1 MLITISKNYICC
13 HTLQSMVTQ
22 CSSIC
27 YVWFPIPSNC
37 YDSYINYSLSDFVK
51 IIESLSIAIY
61 NLYVVI
67 TKSSFVSPS
76 LSPLNMSTQT
86 STGSNV
92 VSLSTFAF
100 FFFCFLYVNVECSLI
115 IHVGDCHAL
124 GYDVD
129 ATYYQ
134 HVIMLYFSKVFT
146 IGNLQCIC
154 LECFQHW
161 TSYLS

>member
-1 MLITISKNYICC
+1 M
-13 HTLQSMVTQ
+13 Q
-22 CSSIC
+22 
-27 YVWFPIPSNC
+27 FPIPSNC
-37 YDSYINYSLSDFVK
+37 YDSYINYSLPIFVK

-61 NLYVVI
+61 TILYVVI

-115 IHVGDCHAL
+115 VHVGDFHDL
-124 GYDVD
+124 RYDVD
-129 ATYYQ
+129 AYLCHISNMSLCYT
-134 HVIMLYFSKVFT
+134 FPKFT
-146 IGNLQCIC
+146 LLGTCNV
-154 LECFQHW
+154 
-161 TSYLS
+161 YV

>member
-1 MLITISKNYICC
+1 
-13 HTLQSMVTQ
+13 
-22 CSSIC
+22 
-27 YVWFPIPSNC
+27 
-37 YDSYINYSLSDFVK
+37 
-51 IIESLSIAIY
+51 
-61 NLYVVI
+61 LYVVI

-129 ATYYQ
+129 ATF
-134 HVIMLYFSKVFT
+134 VIFPTCHNVILFQSLHYWELAMYMFGMLSTLNFIFVMTIWDDIFVFM
-146 IGNLQCIC
+146 
-154 LECFQHW
+154 
-161 TSYLS
+161 SLSHFCVVSLSTFAFFF